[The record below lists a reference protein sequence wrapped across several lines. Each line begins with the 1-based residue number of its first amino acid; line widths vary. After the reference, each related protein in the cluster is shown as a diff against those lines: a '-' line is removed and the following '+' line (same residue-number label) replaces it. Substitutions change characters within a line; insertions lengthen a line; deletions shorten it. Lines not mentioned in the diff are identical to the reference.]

1 VIEEGL
7 EGKEAVRV
15 RSVSR
20 TRDRAAGGKRKA
32 RGCLRQGEGGSRDG
46 RGVLHLSWTAIKH
59 EGRYFVD
66 DTGDRN
72 IGEC

>member
-1 VIEEGL
+1 MIEEGL
-7 EGKEAVRV
+7 GGKEAVRV

-20 TRDRAAGGKRKA
+20 ARDRAAGGKKEA
-32 RGCLRQGEGGSRDG
+32 RGCLRRGGGSRDG
-46 RGVLHLSWTAIKH
+46 RGVLHVSWTAIKH
-59 EGRYFVD
+59 EGIYFVD